1 MGSVLLA
8 VVLLLTL
15 NMEVLMEIWK
25 PIFLMLNLVGW
36 LGVVEVL
43 WTCWEDYKASGRLDR
58 ELRVLA
64 YCAVALV
71 YILTEIRAALFNPL

>member
-1 MGSVLLA
+1 
-8 VVLLLTL
+8 
-15 NMEVLMEIWK
+15 MEVLMEIWK

-43 WTCWEDYKASGRLDR
+43 LTCWEDYKDSGRLDR
-58 ELRVLA
+58 QLRVLA

-71 YILTEIRAALFNPL
+71 YILTQIKAALFDHL